1 MILGGIEVNLF
12 GQFILLNSLN
22 IRRKIWRRTIT
33 FNSTFLPKLVLLNSA
48 KFGDEALSLTL
59 PFCQN

>member
-33 FNSTFLPKLVLLNSA
+33 FNSTFLPKLVLLNSIDDMSQMPCI
-48 KFGDEALSLTL
+48 KQREVL
-59 PFCQN
+59 